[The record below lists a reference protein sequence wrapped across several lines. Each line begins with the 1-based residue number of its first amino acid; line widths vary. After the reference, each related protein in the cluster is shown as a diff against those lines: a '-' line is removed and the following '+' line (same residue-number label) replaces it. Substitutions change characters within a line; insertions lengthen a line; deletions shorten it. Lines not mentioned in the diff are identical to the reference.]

1 MGFFQRLPD
10 GIYPPKETYH
20 NALNFENKATM
31 HQAMVKSHGWE
42 FVDALECGHYYTD
55 FRFEV
60 VSKMFLPSIRDQ
72 GCKYFKIHFNICLNQ
87 LIQHSA
93 VRIFSNVIT
102 S

>member
-1 MGFFQRLPD
+1 MFIFSLDYRNMGFFQRLPD

-31 HQAMVKSHGWE
+31 HQALVKSHGWE

-72 GCKYFKIHFNICLNQ
+72 GREY
-87 LIQHSA
+87 S
-93 VRIFSNVIT
+93 
-102 S
+102 